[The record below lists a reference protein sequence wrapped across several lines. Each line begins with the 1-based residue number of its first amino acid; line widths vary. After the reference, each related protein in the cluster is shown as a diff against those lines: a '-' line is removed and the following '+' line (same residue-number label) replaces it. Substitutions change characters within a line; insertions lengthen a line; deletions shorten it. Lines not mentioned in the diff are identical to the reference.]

1 MILIG
6 ISILEFLAILV
17 LVVLLIIRG
26 NKTCPNC
33 PTCPTCPTCAQIPI
47 CADNETAVLPLFPP
61 QLNSQGYG
69 SFVDANGACNVL
81 DTIASQSPTEV
92 GGNTV
97 WNCAVINQT
106 DYNIRFYY
114 QKLIANGIS
123 GCTGAQITFSGNA
136 YPIPPQDPSNVLT
149 YIFQAVDNMLFEVTW
164 WDASNS
170 KWVSI
175 PIYQN
180 GVGGSTSTSLSFN
193 TAVFPVIVIS
203 DTSGI
208 RADITY

>member
-17 LVVLLIIRG
+17 LVILLIIRG

-33 PTCPTCPTCAQIPI
+33 PTCPTCPTCTQIPV
-47 CADNETAVLPLFPP
+47 CADNQTAVLPLFPP
-61 QLNSQGYG
+61 QLNALGYG
-69 SFVDANGACNVL
+69 SFIDANGACNVL
-81 DTIASQSPTEV
+81 DTIATVNHTET

-106 DYNIRFYY
+106 DFNIRFYY
-114 QKLIANGIS
+114 QKLISHGIS
-123 GCTGAQITFSGNA
+123 GCTGAQITYSGNA
-136 YPIPPQDPSNVLT
+136 YPIPPQDPSNELI
-149 YIFQAVDNMLFEVTW
+149 YIFQAVDNMLFEITTW
-164 WDASNS
+164 NVSNS
-170 KWVSI
+170 TWDSM

-180 GVGGSTSTSLSFN
+180 GVGGSTSTSLSF
-193 TAVFPVIVIS
+193 TTPVSPVIVIS
-203 DTSGI
+203 NTSGI